1 MTNRNTTQIL
11 VEVLESTNVHVGVTE
26 LCQRTNLPYNRLN
39 KLVHNLTSSG
49 LMNQIEVEG
58 KKTFIITE
66 NGRTLLEEY
75 NKFTRFAEGFGLE
88 L

>member
-49 LMNQIEVEG
+49 LINQIEVEG
-58 KKTFIITE
+58 KKTNILTE
-66 NGRTLLEEY
+66 NGRTLMEEY
-75 NKFTRFAEGFGLE
+75 KKFDYIARSFGLE

>member
-39 KLVHNLTSSG
+39 KHVHNLTSSG
-49 LMNQIEVEG
+49 LINQIEVEG

-75 NKFTRFAEGFGLE
+75 KKFDYIARSFGLE

>member
-1 MTNRNTTQIL
+1 MTYRNTTQIL
-11 VEVLESTNVHVGVTE
+11 VEVLQVTNCNVGITE
-26 LCQRTNLPYNRLN
+26 LCQKTNLPYNRLQHF
-39 KLVHNLTSSG
+39 VRNLTSSG
-49 LMNQIEVEG
+49 LINKIEVEG

-75 NKFTRFAEGFGLE
+75 KKFDDIARSFGLE

>member
-49 LMNQIEVEG
+49 LINQIEVEG